1 MRRIKSAPA
10 NLASMTNNK
19 KRGSISLLTKND
31 AIAIPMKNK
40 FHNDYSIKKIK
51 DLKNNISFN
60 SNLVNDIVNDS
71 NDLSIEESTIIFT
84 IINFI
89 ANNILKREKLEE
101 AYNYLLQAII
111 RYFIMLF
118 IHTQI
123 LHEKINI
130 PFIDNNCLDNISNCL
145 ISSKY

>member
-19 KRGSISLLTKND
+19 KRTSISLLTKNNV
-31 AIAIPMKNK
+31 IAIPMNNNYLPSNK
-40 FHNDYSIKKIK
+40 IKKLKEI
-51 DLKNNISFN
+51 KNNISFN

-84 IINFI
+84 IINYI

-101 AYNYLLQAII
+101 IYNYLLQAIV

-118 IHTQI
+118 IHSQI
-123 LHEKINI
+123 LHEKVNL
-130 PFIDNNCLDNISNCL
+130 PFIDSNCIDNL
-145 ISSKY
+145 SQFIMQIK